1 MVRREEI
8 SRLVDGE
15 LDHRTFDTACG
26 ELKQGEGMAT
36 WMVYHVIGETL
47 REGSPG
53 VAPGFSQKFNQLLAA
68 EPVVVA
74 PRARVHRPVHMAWAA
89 AATVAAIVVTGW
101 VALSVVDPGVGS
113 MAIAKAR
120 EAAQVRAAQV
130 RAPAVP
136 QDYILAH
143 QEYSP
148 TSQLQGLGPTL
159 RPISATMTLDARP

>member
-15 LDHRTFDTACG
+15 LDEALLDAACG

-53 VAPGFSQKFNQLLAA
+53 VATGFARKFTERLAA
-68 EPVVVA
+68 EPIVL
-74 PRARVHRPVHMAWAA
+74 ARRRRLEHPMNYVWAA
-89 AATVAAIVVTGW
+89 AATLAAIVVTGW
-101 VALSVVDPGVGS
+101 VALSVIEPGS
-113 MAIAKAR
+113 AATAIAKAS
-120 EAAQVRAAQV
+120 EAAHVRAAQV
-130 RAPAVP
+130 RGPAVP
-136 QDYILAH
+136 QDYLLAH

-148 TSQLQGLGPTL
+148 TSQLQALGPTL
-159 RPISATMTLDARP
+159 RPVSATTGPDAVR